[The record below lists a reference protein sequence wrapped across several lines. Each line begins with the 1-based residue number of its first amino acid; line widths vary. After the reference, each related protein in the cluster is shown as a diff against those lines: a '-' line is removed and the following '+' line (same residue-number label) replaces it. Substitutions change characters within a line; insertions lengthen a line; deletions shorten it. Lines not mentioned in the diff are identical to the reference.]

1 MIDKSHSGFKLPIGK
16 NLIMFALSLVMG
28 GMAVYFSRQYIE
40 EQVDF
45 YKSQLDKTETMVEIV
60 VPTRKLTRGEIL
72 LASDLSVR
80 EIPEKYADTHSVT
93 SGTYE
98 IAVGQR
104 LDFDIDEGRALL
116 WAHLEGGLSPT
127 FSGKVEDGF
136 RAMTVRVDEIN
147 SMSGFLQPKDKV
159 DLLLSYGSGSNY
171 QIFPLIQKLDV
182 IATGV
187 QTIVDKSSSGSARAF
202 STITVHVSP
211 VDGQK
216 ITLAQQV
223 GKITAML
230 RNPDDDGPMNE
241 LPMTVAELLNE
252 PVVVKPKPIPVKRKP
267 KITKKPEPSVEYIIG
282 GQP

>member
-1 MIDKSHSGFKLPIGK
+1 MPKGK
-16 NLIMFALSLVMG
+16 NIVMFVLSIAMG
-28 GMAVYFSRQYIE
+28 AAAVFYSKQYIE
-40 EQVDF
+40 EQVDY

-60 VPTRKLTRGEIL
+60 VPNRPLKRGEIL
-72 LASDLSVR
+72 LAGDLSVR
-80 EIPEKYADTHSVT
+80 QMPEKYADSNSVT
-93 SGTYE
+93 GGTYE

-116 WAHLEGGLSPT
+116 WAHLEGGLTPT

-159 DLLLSYGSGSNY
+159 DLLLSYGSGSAY
-171 QIFPLIQKLDV
+171 RIFPLIQKLDV

-211 VDGQK
+211 IDGQK

-223 GKITAML
+223 GKITALL

-252 PVVVKPKPIPVKRKP
+252 PEPVEIIAQPAPVKRTPRRP
-267 KITKKPEPSVEYIIG
+267 KSEPAVEYIIG

>member
-1 MIDKSHSGFKLPIGK
+1 MIDKPSIGFRMPGGK
-16 NLIMFALSLVMG
+16 NLIMFVLSIVMG
-28 GMAVYFSRQYIE
+28 GAAVFFSRQYIE
-40 EQVDF
+40 EQVDY
-45 YKSQLDKTETMVEIV
+45 YKSQLDRTETMVEIV
-60 VPTRKLTRGEIL
+60 VPNRALKRGEIL
-72 LASDLSVR
+72 LASDLSIR
-80 EIPEKYADTHSVT
+80 EMPEKYADSHSVT
-93 SGTYE
+93 GSTYE

-116 WAHLEGGLSPT
+116 WAHLEGGLTPT

-147 SMSGFLQPKDKV
+147 SMSGFLQPGDKV

-187 QTIVDKSSSGSARAF
+187 QTLVDKSSSGSARAF

-211 VDGQK
+211 TNGQK
-216 ITLAQQV
+216 ITLGQQV
-223 GKITAML
+223 GKITALL
-230 RNPDDDGPMNE
+230 RNPDDEGPMNE
-241 LPMTVAELLNE
+241 LPMTVAELLNKPIVIE
-252 PVVVKPKPIPVKRKP
+252 PKPVPIKRKP
-267 KITKKPEPSVEYIIG
+267 RRKPSEPSVEYIIG

>member
-1 MIDKSHSGFKLPIGK
+1 MIDSSTMGSRMPKAK
-16 NLIMFALSLVMG
+16 NIAMFLLSIVMG
-28 GMAVYFSRQYIE
+28 GAAVYFSRQYIE
-40 EQVDF
+40 EQVNF
-45 YKSQLDKTETMVEIV
+45 YKSQLDKTEAMVEIV
-60 VPTRKLTRGEIL
+60 VPNRRLKRGEIL
-72 LASDLSVR
+72 LASDLSIR
-80 EIPEKYADTHSVT
+80 EIPEKYADSHSVT

-98 IAVGQR
+98 VAVGQR

-116 WAHLEGGLSPT
+116 WAHLEGGVTPT
-127 FSGKVEDGF
+127 FSGKVEDGY

-171 QIFPLIQKLDV
+171 RIFPLIQKLDV

-187 QTIVDKSSSGSARAF
+187 QTIVDKSSSGNARAF

-230 RNPDDDGPMNE
+230 RNPDDVGPMSE

-252 PVVVKPKPIPVKRKP
+252 PVAVVTKPMPAKRTPRKT
-267 KITKKPEPSVEYIIG
+267 IPEPTVEYIIG